1 MVEIV
6 STYNEE
12 VDRQIGGG
20 LPLPMMMIIEGDN
33 GTGKSALSAQFIWGL
48 LKKGMKVL
56 LITDNTVKNYIEK
69 MKIITYDFTKFF
81 LYNQFRIIP
90 MYAFGA
96 SWSKEQSKLLLPIL
110 SRYISANSNE
120 YDAVFIDSLSL
131 LCMYANTDSI
141 LNFFTKCKHLVS
153 NGTSLFMTL
162 HESIIPQ
169 DISLQ
174 IKSTCDGY
182 IKLNAARVAGREV
195 KVSNII
201 KYAGASSQVS
211 NQFSF
216 DVDTLFGI
224 KIVPLSMANG

>member
-1 MVEIV
+1 MIEIV
-6 STYNEE
+6 STGNEE

-20 LPLPMMMIIEGDN
+20 LPLPLLMILEGDN
-33 GTGKSALSAQFIWGL
+33 GTGKSALSAQFVWGM

-56 LITDNTVKNYIEK
+56 LITDNSVKNYIEK

-81 LYNQFRIIP
+81 LSNQFKIIP

-96 SWSKEQSKLLLPIL
+96 SWSKEQSKLLLPIV
-110 SRYISANSNE
+110 SRYLGANSQE
-120 YDAVFIDSLSL
+120 YDVVLIDSLSL
-131 LCMYANTDSI
+131 LCMYANTDTI

-153 NGTSLFMTL
+153 NGTSIIMTL

-174 IKSTCDGY
+174 IKSTCDCY
-182 IKLNAARVAGREV
+182 VKLHVARVAGREV
-195 KVSNII
+195 KVSDVI